1 MPTIQHLECFNM
13 CQCEN
18 HWMFLTRDHSVS
30 KKGNCVYFEGD
41 LRPISSHACGSK
53 HWLFFYKKLG
63 HVRLC
68 LWSQVGRYPSM
79 SVVTK
84 KPDDMSS
91 EVGTSPS
98 VASKPGVFKEISSC
112 VCGDRHVDFFLTLT
126 KMFLCLVAT

>member
-1 MPTIQHLECFNM
+1 MCILRGTSGQFPAMPVVANTGYFFIRSW
-13 CQCEN
+13 EN
-18 HWMFLTRDHSVS
+18 
-30 KKGNCVYFEGD
+30 
-41 LRPISSHACGSK
+41 
-53 HWLFFYKKLG
+53 
-63 HVRLC
+63 VRLC